1 MNYIES
7 VFESKSKENV
17 EAEKYL
23 QQWHVAKT
31 HVPQLLNTISHY
43 FPHYSLH
50 DSTHSETILNN
61 IELIMGAEVIEKLST
76 VDLWLLLSAS
86 YYHDLGMVIT
96 RDDKLDC
103 LKEGSAFIDYVR
115 SKQNDETSPMHN
127 YALCFEIK
135 DDKLFHKNNEITPE
149 NIDAQK
155 FLFAD
160 FIRREHADRA
170 TARIQN
176 EGTMNLPGSS
186 IPKRIIRIL
195 GYICKAHGQKQ
206 DDLLELAQEENSG
219 CGTEK
224 CHPLFVAC
232 MLRLGD
238 LLDVDTNRVSKV
250 LLSSLTSIPSDSLL
264 YNQTNRDINHINI
277 GRKLIEISAEC
288 EDVKVANLLNDWF
301 KMIDDELQFQ
311 SRNWYK
317 IAPSI
322 DLGSLPSVG
331 ELIVRLKGYDDI
343 SGKDRPR
350 FEINSSKAIEML
362 QGAGL
367 YNDASQSIRELLQN
381 AVDATYIRVFM
392 ENPTLSDRNEF
403 RKKCAEHV
411 INVELSKL
419 AVETDH
425 VKWHLKIQDQGVG
438 IAPDEIIYLTR
449 TGSSSQNQKKEDICK
464 KMPSWM
470 RPSGAFGIGFQS
482 VFLLTDKVTLTTRK
496 WGAND
501 VVKLEMWNPSGNEKG
516 NILQKTYKDEF
527 ASFGTIIDF
536 DLYFDK
542 HSGWTVH
549 SNEKVSLETIGN
561 FDFAVDES
569 LDIQAAKLI
578 DEINKFAEQT
588 NVGIHFKMND
598 KEYDFTIKEEDAYDY
613 YDEETGYEVR
623 IGSQYRKTALYYRNQ
638 YVEKFNSNI
647 ELLNFS
653 VNILSG
659 KATELLE
666 LSRNNVLK
674 EKKEEISNNVLKVV
688 LKYLISKYDL
698 LDKEIIDPMVKL
710 KPLAAAILEE
720 NHEYIKANNIII
732 NGSLPDDWMSLEF
745 FGKDADED
753 EKKTI
758 RQLFQFGKVEFWNN
772 ANSELRFYNKK
783 NRKSPF
789 VISQSGLNT
798 RNKCFDFLKFV
809 LGRHLKNLTYTS
821 ECIVLSKDRNK
832 DLIADTREAKVRWFK
847 NYLNGGTYARGYMPC
862 LQKYSSLRLKD
873 ICYESTFR
881 DFGVTY
887 PVMIC
892 PYVKTSTEILS
903 VFFTHK
909 SLDFR
914 ADKKVVD
921 YIYDHRFSE
930 ETSKEQIKDKLKEF
944 QQEFQLIVDEVNS
957 SKKKKK

>member
-1 MNYIES
+1 MSYIES
-7 VFESKSKENV
+7 VFESKSGKNA
-17 EAEKYL
+17 EAGKYL
-23 QQWHVAKT
+23 QQWHVAKE
-31 HVPQLLNTISHY
+31 HVPLLLNTISHY

-61 IELIMGAEVIEKLST
+61 IELIMGADVIDKLSI

-96 RDDKLDC
+96 RDDKLEC
-103 LKEGSAFIDYVR
+103 LKEGSAFIDYIR

-127 YALCFEIK
+127 YALCFEIR
-135 DDKLFHKNNEITPE
+135 DNKLFYKNNEITPE

-160 FIRREHADRA
+160 FIRQEHADRA
-170 TARIQN
+170 NTRIQN
-176 EGTMNLPGSS
+176 ECSMHLPGSS
-186 IPKRIIRIL
+186 IPERIVKIL
-195 GYICKAHGQKQ
+195 GHICKAHGQKQ
-206 DDLLELAQEENSG
+206 KDLLELAQEENSG

-264 YNQTNRDINHINI
+264 YNQTNRDITHINI

-288 EDVKVANLLNDWF
+288 EDIKVANLLNDWF

-311 SRNWYK
+311 NRNWYK
-317 IAPSI
+317 IATSI
-322 DLGSLPSVG
+322 DFGSLPSVG
-331 ELIVRLKGYDDI
+331 KLIVRLKGYDDI
-343 SGKDRPR
+343 SGKNRPR

-392 ENPTLSDRNEF
+392 ENQALSDRNEF
-403 RKKCAEHV
+403 RKKCSEHV
-411 INVELSKL
+411 INVELNKL
-419 AVETDH
+419 TLEQNH

-438 IAPDEIIYLTR
+438 IAPDEVIYLSR
-449 TGSSSQNQKKEDICK
+449 TGSSSQNQKRNDICD

-482 VFLLTDKVTLTTRK
+482 IFLITDKVTLTTRK
-496 WGAND
+496 WGADD

-516 NILQKTYKDEF
+516 NILQKTYKDGF
-527 ASFGTIIDF
+527 VNFGTTIDC

-588 NVGIHFKMND
+588 NVAIHFKMND
-598 KEYDFTIKEEDAYDY
+598 KEYDFTVKKEDAYDY
-613 YDEETGYEVR
+613 YDMETGYEVR
-623 IGSQYRKTALYYRNQ
+623 LGSQYGKTALYYRNQ

-666 LSRNNVLK
+666 LSRNNIRK
-674 EKKEEISNNVLKVV
+674 EKKGEISGNVLKAV
-688 LKYLISKYDL
+688 LRYLISKYEL
-698 LDKEIIDPMVKL
+698 LDKEIKDSRVKL

-720 NHEYIKANNIII
+720 NREYIEANNIEI
-732 NGSLPDDWMSLEF
+732 GSLPDDWRSLEF
-745 FGKDADED
+745 FGKNAGVD
-753 EKKTI
+753 EKKSI
-758 RQLFQFGKVEFWNN
+758 GQLFQFGKVEFWNN
-772 ANSELRFYNKK
+772 ANSELRFYNTKK
-783 NRKSPF
+783 SEPTF
-789 VISQSGLNT
+789 VLSQSGLKT
-798 RNKCFDFLKFV
+798 RNECFDFLKLV
-809 LGRHLKNLTYTS
+809 LGRNFKNLVYNS
-821 ECIVLSKDRNK
+821 KCIALSKNRDM
-832 DLIADTREAKVRWFK
+832 DLIADTKEAKVRWFM

-873 ICYESTFR
+873 LCYESTFIE
-881 DFGVTY
+881 FGVAY

-903 VFFTHK
+903 VFFTHRR
-909 SLDFR
+909 LEFR
-914 ADKKVVD
+914 ADEKVVD
-921 YIYDHRFSE
+921 YIYNHRYSE
-930 ETSKEQIKDKLKEF
+930 ETSKEQIKNQLKEF
-944 QQEFQLIVDEVNS
+944 QEEFQPIVDEVNS
-957 SKKKKK
+957 SINKKK

>member
-1 MNYIES
+1 MSHIES
-7 VFESKSKENV
+7 VFESKSKENA
-17 EAEKYL
+17 EAGKYL

-61 IELIMGAEVIEKLST
+61 IELIMGAEVIDKLSI

-96 RDDKLDC
+96 RDDKLEC
-103 LKEGSAFIDYVR
+103 LKEGSAFINYVR

-135 DDKLFHKNNEITPE
+135 DNKLFHKNNEITPE

-160 FIRREHADRA
+160 YIRQEHADRA
-170 TARIQN
+170 TARIQH
-176 EGTMNLPGSS
+176 EGSMHLPGSS
-186 IPKRIIRIL
+186 IPERIIRIL
-195 GYICKAHGQKQ
+195 GNICKAHGQKQ
-206 DDLLELAQEENSG
+206 KDLLELAQEENSG

-264 YNQTNRDINHINI
+264 YNQTNRDITHINI

-288 EDVKVANLLNDWF
+288 EDIKVANLLNDWF
-301 KMIDDELQFQ
+301 KMIDVELQFQ

-322 DLGSLPSVG
+322 DFGSLPSAG
-331 ELIVRLKGYDDI
+331 KLIVRLKGYDDI
-343 SGKDRPR
+343 SGKNRPR
-350 FEINSSKAIEML
+350 FEINSLKAIEML

-392 ENPTLSDRNEF
+392 ENPTLSDRSEF

-411 INVELSKL
+411 INVELNKL
-419 AVETDH
+419 AVEVNR

-438 IAPDEIIYLTR
+438 IAPDEVIYLIR
-449 TGSSSQNQKKEDICK
+449 TGSSSQNQKKNDICK

-482 VFLLTDKVTLTTRK
+482 IFLITDKVTLVTRK
-496 WGAND
+496 WGTDD

-527 ASFGTIIDF
+527 TNFGTIIDC
-536 DLYFDK
+536 DLYFDM

-588 NVGIHFKMND
+588 NVGIHFKMNN
-598 KEYDFTIKEEDAYDY
+598 KEYDFAVKEEDAYDY

-674 EKKEEISNNVLKVV
+674 EKKEEISENVLKAV
-688 LKYLISKYDL
+688 LRYLISKYEL
-698 LDKEIIDPMVKL
+698 LDKEIKDPITKL

-720 NHEYIKANNIII
+720 NREYIETHNIET
-732 NGSLPDDWMSLEF
+732 NGSLPNDWMSLDF
-745 FGKDADED
+745 WGKYAGVD
-753 EKKTI
+753 EKKSI
-758 RQLFQFGKVEFWNN
+758 GQLFQFGRAEFWNN

-783 NRKSPF
+783 NKKSPF
-789 VISQSGLNT
+789 VISQNGLNT
-798 RNKCFDFLKFV
+798 QPECFDFLKFV
-809 LGRHLKNLTYTS
+809 LGRHLTNLVYTS
-821 ECIVLSKDRNK
+821 ECIVLSKDSDK
-832 DLIADTREAKVRWFK
+832 ELIADTKEAKLRWFK

-862 LQKYSSLRLKD
+862 LKKYSSLRLKD
-873 ICYESTFR
+873 ISHESTFR
-881 DFGVTY
+881 NFGATY

-903 VFFTHK
+903 VFFTHR
-909 SLDFR
+909 SLEFR
-914 ADKKVVD
+914 ADEKVVD
-921 YIYDHRFSE
+921 YIYNHRYSE
-930 ETSKEQIKDKLKEF
+930 EISREQIKDKLKEF
-944 QQEFQLIVDEVNS
+944 QEEFQPIVDEINS
-957 SKKKKK
+957 SINKKR

>member
-1 MNYIES
+1 MSHIES
-7 VFESKSKENV
+7 VFESKSKENA
-17 EAEKYL
+17 EAGKYL

-61 IELIMGAEVIEKLST
+61 IELIMGADVIDKLSI

-96 RDDKLDC
+96 RDDKLEC
-103 LKEGSAFIDYVR
+103 LKEGSAFINYIR

-127 YALCFEIK
+127 YALCFEIR
-135 DDKLFHKNNEITPE
+135 DNKLFYKNNEITPE

-160 FIRREHADRA
+160 FIRQEHADIA
-170 TARIQN
+170 NTRIQN
-176 EGTMNLPGSS
+176 ECSMHLPGSS
-186 IPKRIIRIL
+186 IPERIVKIL
-195 GYICKAHGQKQ
+195 GHICKAHGQKQ
-206 DDLLELAQEENSG
+206 KDLLELAQEENSG

-264 YNQTNRDINHINI
+264 YNQTNRDITHINI

-288 EDVKVANLLNDWF
+288 EDIKVANLLNDWF

-311 SRNWYK
+311 NRNWYK
-317 IAPSI
+317 IATSI
-322 DLGSLPSVG
+322 DFGSLPSVG
-331 ELIVRLKGYDDI
+331 KLIVRLKGYDDI
-343 SGKDRPR
+343 SGKNRPR

-381 AVDATYIRVFM
+381 AVDATYIRVFL

-403 RKKCAEHV
+403 RKKCAEHL
-411 INVELSKL
+411 INVELNKL
-419 AVETDH
+419 AVEADH

-438 IAPDEIIYLTR
+438 IAPDEVIYLTR
-449 TGSSSQNQKKEDICK
+449 TGSSSQNQKKNDICK

-482 VFLLTDKVTLTTRK
+482 IFLITDKVTLVTRK
-496 WGAND
+496 WGTDD

-527 ASFGTIIDF
+527 TNFGTVIDC

-578 DEINKFAEQT
+578 DEIYKFAEQT
-588 NVGIHFKMND
+588 NVAIHFKMND
-598 KEYDFTIKEEDAYDY
+598 KKYDFTVKEEDAYDF
-613 YDEETGYEVR
+613 YDKETGYEVR
-623 IGSQYRKTALYYRNQ
+623 FGSQYGKTALYYRNQ
-638 YVEKFNSNI
+638 HVEKFNSNI
-647 ELLNFS
+647 ELLIFS
-653 VNILSG
+653 VNILCG

-666 LSRNNVLK
+666 LSRNNIRK
-674 EKKEEISNNVLKVV
+674 EKQDEISENVRKAV
-688 LKYLISKYDL
+688 LRYLISKYKL
-698 LDKEIIDPMVKL
+698 LDKEIKDPRVKL
-710 KPLAAAILEE
+710 RPLAAAILEE
-720 NHEYIKANNIII
+720 NRDFIKYNKIEIKN
-732 NGSLPDDWMSLEF
+732 LPNDWMSLVF
-745 FGKDADED
+745 FGKNAGED
-753 EKKTI
+753 EKRTI
-758 RQLFQFGKVEFWNN
+758 RQLFRFGKVEFWNN
-772 ANSELRFYNKK
+772 TNSELRFYNKNNSK
-783 NRKSPF
+783 PSF
-789 VISQSGLNT
+789 VISQGGLKTKYEHFN
-798 RNKCFDFLKFV
+798 FLKLV
-809 LGRHLKNLTYTS
+809 LGQNFKNIVYTS
-821 ECIVLSKDRNK
+821 ECIVLSNVKDN
-832 DLIADTREAKVRWFK
+832 DLIDDTKEAKLRWFK
-847 NYLNGGTYARGYMPC
+847 NYLNGGTHARDYMPC
-862 LQKYSSLRLKD
+862 LKKYSSLRLKD
-873 ICYESTFR
+873 ISCESTFR
-881 DFGVTY
+881 NFGATY

-903 VFFTHK
+903 VFFTHR
-909 SLDFR
+909 SLEFR
-914 ADKKVVD
+914 ADEKVVD
-921 YIYDHRFSE
+921 YIYNHRYSE
-930 ETSKEQIKDKLKEF
+930 EISREQIKDKLKEF
-944 QQEFQLIVDEVNS
+944 QEEFQPIVDEINS
-957 SKKKKK
+957 SINKKK